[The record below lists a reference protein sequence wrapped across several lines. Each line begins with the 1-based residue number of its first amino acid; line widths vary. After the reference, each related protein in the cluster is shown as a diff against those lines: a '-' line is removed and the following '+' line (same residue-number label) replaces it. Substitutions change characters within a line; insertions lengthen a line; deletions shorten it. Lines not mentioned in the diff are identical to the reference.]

1 MVDFHAHI
9 LPGADHGSSSLQTS
23 LAQIKLANECGV
35 DKIIATPHFYPS
47 MMSVERFLSLR
58 DKAYELLLPHI
69 DPSSIR
75 LGAEVLICDNIQNL
89 PDLEKLCL
97 YGSRTILLELPFNH
111 FDKNYKYIISDLV
124 KDGYEVILA
133 HADRYVEDNIDL
145 LLNYGA
151 KIQLNAESLDVLFKR
166 KKLYTWMENG
176 FVVALG
182 SDIHGADKKAYKR
195 FVNATKKAG
204 KHWPVIDKAS
214 EEIWQKLSIYN

>member
-1 MVDFHAHI
+1 MQITDLLRYRH
-9 LPGADHGSSSLQTS
+9 PSLK
-23 LAQIKLANECGV
+23 IKLANECGV

-133 HADRYVEDNIDL
+133 HADRYVEANIDL

-151 KIQLNAESLDVLFKR
+151 KIQLNAESLDVFFKR
-166 KKLYTWMENG
+166 KQLYTWMENG

-214 EEIWQKLSIYN
+214 EIIWQKLSIYN